1 MFGIE
6 FFFKSAA
13 AGMKLAQKAVEN
25 MFNMVDF
32 YAGLSGQPCS
42 KRQKGAEPLKK
53 EEKKE
58 TPATRQTTE
67 IRQPQKPPEPL
78 SVKQPPEKAAPVQP
92 VKKSEVSQPIK
103 KTTPEPPDKAH
114 QISPAFSKNSTS
126 PSKKASITKTGAG
139 SEKKDLPSPTKKS
152 VPAIDAVNTFIAKQ
166 NQGATTEDIMKATGF
181 PRKKIQN
188 IIYKLKKR
196 GKIKSSAKG
205 LYIKR

>member
-13 AGMKLAQKAVEN
+13 AGMKLAQKTVEN

-42 KRQKGAEPLKK
+42 KKKGAEPLKK

-58 TPATRQTTE
+58 TPVTSQTTE
-67 IRQPQKPPEPL
+67 MRRPQKPPEPL
-78 SVKQPPEKAAPVQP
+78 PVKQPPEKAAPVHP
-92 VKKSEVSQPIK
+92 VQKDEVSQPIK
-103 KTTPEPPDKAH
+103 KMTPEPPAKAH
-114 QISPAFSKNSTS
+114 QTATVSSKNSTP
-126 PSKKASITKTGAG
+126 PSKKASVPKTGAG
-139 SEKKDLPSPTKKS
+139 SEKKDMSSPKKKS

-166 NQGATTEDIMKATGF
+166 NQGVTTEDIMKATGF

-196 GKIKSSAKG
+196 GKIKSPAKG
-205 LYIKR
+205 LYISR